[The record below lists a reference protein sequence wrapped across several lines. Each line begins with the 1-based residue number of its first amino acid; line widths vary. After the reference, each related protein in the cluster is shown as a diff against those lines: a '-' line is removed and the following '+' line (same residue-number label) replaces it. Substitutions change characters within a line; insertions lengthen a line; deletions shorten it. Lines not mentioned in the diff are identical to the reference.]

1 MICVHRKGYRVSP
14 FCKHAKIK
22 TTRHRYD
29 MYSVF
34 FISRHTTEYLIF
46 SMFNA
51 ENSRDMSNLVE

>member
-14 FCKHAKIK
+14 FCNHAKK
-22 TTRHRYD
+22 KPDTD
-29 MYSVF
+29 MHSVF
-34 FISRHTTEYLIF
+34 FISRHATEYLIF